1 MTFFDWIRQNWVKVL
16 SSIGALNSALIAATA
31 GGMFD
36 GLISASVIKWLAI
49 LGFFMNSWLISVGY
63 RNTTEQKVA
72 DAKVEVAKTVQ
83 AAINATPSETLPVEV
98 KP

>member
-1 MTFFDWIRQNWVKVL
+1 MTFWTFLNSNWVKLL

-36 GLISASVIKWLAI
+36 GLVDGSTIKWLAI
-49 LGFFMNSWLISVGY
+49 LGFFMNAWLISVGY
-63 RNTTEQKVA
+63 RNTTEIKVA
-72 DAKVEVAKTVQ
+72 DAKVEVAKAMQT
-83 AAINATPSETLPVEV
+83 AINSTPSEV